1 MLARSNALRHSF
13 LDKYSQISSPVHKI
27 DPVVKLPAAL
37 LIILAI
43 VSQPPDMFLP
53 FALYGVLVTLL
64 VMFSRIPV
72 VFVLKRILVVMP
84 FILFAAVFYPIS
96 VKLTDQST
104 SLSLHHPAVL
114 KGIAILIKAILSV
127 TVLVVLVSSE
137 RFHHLLGAMRRL
149 KMPSVVCITSALMY
163 RYIFILADESMKT
176 TQARQSRTPGKLSQN
191 RLKVFGN
198 QMAVVFL
205 RSWERSITIY
215 NSMLSKGFTG
225 DFPSAGKEKLKAGQ
239 LAAFI
244 ALVFFLGYIR
254 FMDFINE
261 LIMQNFIT
269 TI

>member
-1 MLARSNALRHSF
+1 M
-13 LDKYSQISSPVHKI
+13 
-27 DPVVKLPAAL
+27 DPVIKLPAAL
-37 LIILAI
+37 IIILAV

-53 FALYGVLVTLL
+53 FALYGVLVALL
-64 VMFSRIPV
+64 VLLSKIPV
-72 VFVLKRILVVMP
+72 VFVLKRILLVMP
-84 FILFAAVFYPIS
+84 FVLFAAVFYPIS
-96 VKLTDQST
+96 VKITDKST
-104 SLSLHHPAVL
+104 SLSLYHPAVL

-137 RFHHLLGAMRRL
+137 RFHQLLAAMRRM

-176 TQARQSRTPGKLSQN
+176 TQARQSRTPGKLNQN
-191 RLKVFGN
+191 RLKVLGN

-225 DFPSAGKEKLKAGQ
+225 DFPSAGQEKLKAGQ

-244 ALVFFLGYIR
+244 TLVLFLVYIR
-254 FMDFINE
+254 FMEFIHE
-261 LIMQNFIT
+261 LVTKSSVT
-269 TI
+269 TF